1 MLIGYHLQSEGC
13 DAPHAIYTILPPEGV
28 STSKA
33 WILHRTTSFATDLT
47 AKLSIHYISDAK
59 QLHHAT
65 TAVMVHRPCPFTNKW
80 VHTLTSIN
88 KPKITHLDQFEYWHF
103 LES

>member
-13 DAPHAIYTILPPEGV
+13 DALHTIYTILSPEGV

-33 WILHRTTSFATDLT
+33 WNLHRTTSFATDMT
-47 AKLSIHYISDAK
+47 AKLSIHHNSDAE

-65 TAVMVHRPCPFTNKW
+65 TAVMVHRPCPLTNKW
-80 VHTLTSIN
+80 VHSLTSIN
-88 KPKITHLDQFEYWHF
+88 KPNITHLGQ
-103 LES
+103 